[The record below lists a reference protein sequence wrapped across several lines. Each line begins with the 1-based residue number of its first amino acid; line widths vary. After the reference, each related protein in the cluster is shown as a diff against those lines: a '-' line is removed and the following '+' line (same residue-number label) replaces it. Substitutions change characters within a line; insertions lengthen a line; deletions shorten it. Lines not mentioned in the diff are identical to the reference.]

1 MDSAGFARVS
11 FRAAFLGGPN
21 FIPACLE
28 VKALALAVV
37 DVEDSAAEVVGTAG
51 GMEGGMEGSAAE
63 GVATRRAVEAPSGI
77 AVGEIGCGIGLILS
91 TSARSNSR
99 KAGECLILRMFQ
111 AAVNLAKKTRSGNVA
126 FT

>member
-1 MDSAGFARVS
+1 M
-11 FRAAFLGGPN
+11 
-21 FIPACLE
+21 PACLE
-28 VKALALAVV
+28 VKALAAAVV
-37 DVEDSAAEVVGTAG
+37 DVEDSAAERVGTA
-51 GMEGGMEGSAAE
+51 GGMEGSAAE

-91 TSARSNSR
+91 ASARSNSR